1 MIDKARMEK
10 VAKPF
15 ETKSDKIR
23 ALSAAGYERT
33 EIAKFLDIRDQ
44 HVRNVLVQSERKKYG
59 ELSGSDAA
67 REGIRNR
74 MRLKVDTAGRILI
87 PSAVRD
93 AMGVGEDGTV
103 LAWLEK
109 GELRLVSPKVALR
122 QAQELARELGVG
134 RGLADELIA
143 DRREEA
149 QRENADG

>member
-33 EIAKFLDIRDQ
+33 EIAKFLDIRYQ
-44 HVRNVLVQSERKKYG
+44 HVRNVLVQSERKKNG

-109 GELRLVSPKVALR
+109 GELRLVSAKVALR
-122 QAQELARELGVG
+122 LAQELARELGVG